1 MRLRVTASI
10 LSLLTIFMACEES
23 QEGCLDLLAENY
35 NFEAVTEC
43 EDCCTYPSATLNFSF
58 INTDSLS
65 YSLGDTLLNVEGDS
79 MILESFK
86 LLFSDFTF
94 KANSQDYTIRDTIEF
109 LDSKVYD
116 DFIYMERE
124 SSYSIGATRI
134 QDTINTILFTVGLD
148 EALAESLKPFEDI
161 DQSSQLDLALDSM
174 YVDSIALYRF
184 FQMELQFVQDSS
196 FVKLD
201 FPNSLQDT
209 FQFASSIVV
218 GDGQDW
224 SFNLELDVHALLS
237 DLIREDDNSIIIE
250 KVNNNFR
257 QSIRLK

>member
-1 MRLRVTASI
+1 MSNKKIT
-10 LSLLTIFMACEES
+10 
-23 QEGCLDLLAENY
+23 
-35 NFEAVTEC
+35 
-43 EDCCTYPSATLNFSF
+43 
-58 INTDSLS
+58 
-65 YSLGDTLLNVEGDS
+65 
-79 MILESFK
+79 
-86 LLFSDFTF
+86 
-94 KANSQDYTIRDTIEF
+94 
-109 LDSKVYD
+109 
-116 DFIYMERE
+116 
-124 SSYSIGATRI
+124 
-134 QDTINTILFTVGLD
+134 LD

-209 FQFASSIVV
+209 FQFASSIVA